1 MVYLLL
7 DMTHNERQLLQAL
20 RYTLVDYCVEPQNI
34 DITLCHYST
43 ETFILSLSSMVF
55 SHKNALAYLS

>member
-20 RYTLVDYCVEPQNI
+20 RYAPVDYCVEPQNI
-34 DITLCHYST
+34 DVTLSWNFYTVPKQHG
-43 ETFILSLSSMVF
+43 F
-55 SHKNALAYLS
+55 